1 VIRLAKAR
9 TIAWFELTSTVRRTG
24 YLVVTLGMPLFVL
37 LYGALALIPGYFLA
51 KNAAGVRTHGIVDR
65 AGVLGLEV
73 TEELSSEKV
82 VFRRYGDETAAKSA
96 LSRRLIRSYY
106 VLPSDYVASGRVE
119 AYGLAQASLGPW
131 EAKSELDRVL
141 RERLLWAQ
149 AGPGVQRE
157 VSERIVTPVKERET
171 FRLSRGGQVEREGQD
186 AFIGRLLL
194 PLGFVFLL
202 FSSILMSGSYL
213 IQATAGEK
221 ENKVIE
227 VLLSSASADE
237 IMTGK
242 LFGLGGAGLL
252 QVVVWLSMTLGVRF
266 GFMSAL
272 APMAI
277 EVSWQAVAVAPVL
290 FILAYAF
297 LGSLMLGTGSFG
309 ANVRESQQ
317 LGMVWALFATIPLV
331 FLPVIITDPHGT
343 VAHVL
348 TWIPFSAPA
357 TLVFRLSLDPDAISS
372 TEIVGSTSLLL
383 VSTWATV
390 RIASR
395 LFRVGLLLTG
405 ARPSLREIIRQAR
418 IGQ

>member
-9 TIAWFELTSTVRRTG
+9 TIAWFELVSTVRRTG
-24 YLVVTLGMPLFVL
+24 YLVVTLGMPLFVI
-37 LYGALALIPGYFLA
+37 LYGALALIPGYFMA
-51 KNAAGVRTHGIVDR
+51 KHTAGIRTHGIVDQ
-65 AGVLGLEV
+65 AGVLGSEP
-73 TEELSSEKV
+73 TDELFGSEQV
-82 VFRRYGDETAAKSA
+82 VFRVFGTEQVAKSA
-96 LSRRLIRSYY
+96 LGRRVIRSYY
-106 VLPSDYVASGRVE
+106 VLPHDYLATGRVE
-119 AYGLAQASLGPW
+119 AHGLSQASLGPW
-131 EAKSELDRVL
+131 EARSELERML
-141 RERLLWAQ
+141 RQRLL
-149 AGPGVQRE
+149 QRHG
-157 VSERIVTPVKERET
+157 SHDLAERIVTPVKDRET
-171 FRLSRGGQVEREGQD
+171 FRLSRDGRVEREGPE
-186 AFIGRLLL
+186 AFIGRLVL
-194 PLGFVFLL
+194 PIGFVFLL

-213 IQATAGEK
+213 IQATASEK

-242 LFGLGGAGLL
+242 LFGLGGAGLI
-252 QVVVWLSMTLGVRF
+252 QVVVWLAMTLGVRF

-272 APMAI
+272 APLAI
-277 EVSWQAVAVAPVL
+277 EVSWQAVVVAPIL
-290 FILAYAF
+290 FVLAYAF

-331 FLPVIITDPHGT
+331 FLPVIITEPHGT

-383 VSTWATV
+383 LSTWATV

-405 ARPSLREIIRQAR
+405 ARPSLREILRQAR